1 MKNLATFIIDEKEY
15 ELKLTF
21 ESVKRLNKAFDGGSL
36 EIIGLAMAG
45 DLDAF
50 PIVIHAG
57 LLHTGEKVTQ
67 KKINESIE
75 QEFENATLTFDD
87 IHKIMNEIVTDR
99 IFYRPNVMKI
109 IKKNTAIRAALDSL
123 LG

>member
-1 MKNLATFIIDEKEY
+1 RAGVKRGGDDDIMATFTIDEQEY

-50 PIVIHAG
+50 PSVLHAG
-57 LLHTGEKVTQ
+57 LLHTGEKFTQ
-67 KKINESIE
+67 KKINEAIE
-75 QEFENATLTFDD
+75 QAFEN
-87 IHKIMNEIVTDR
+87 ETDR
-99 IFYRPNVMKI
+99 KSTRLNSSHVSI
-109 IKKNTAIRAALDSL
+109 S
-123 LG
+123 

>member
-1 MKNLATFIIDEKEY
+1 MATFIIDEKEY

-21 ESVKRLNKAFDGGSL
+21 ESVKRLDKAFDGGSL

-50 PIVIHAG
+50 PIVLHAG
-57 LLHTGEKVTQ
+57 LLHTGEKFTQ
-67 KKINESIE
+67 KKINEAIE
-75 QEFENATLTFDD
+75 QAFEKEEISFDD
-87 IHKIMNEIVTDR
+87 IQKMMNEVVTDSF
-99 IFYRPNVMKI
+99 FYRPTVSKLVKQNPEIQK
-109 IKKNTAIRAALDSL
+109 ALDSL

>member
-1 MKNLATFIIDEKEY
+1 MATFIIDEKEY

-50 PIVIHAG
+50 PTVLHAG
-57 LLHTGEKVTQ
+57 LLHTGEKFTQ

-75 QEFENATLTFDD
+75 QAFENETLTFDD
-87 IHKIMNEIVTDR
+87 IQKIMNEVVTDSF
-99 IFYRPNVMKI
+99 FYRPTVQKL
-109 IKKNTAIRAALDSL
+109 IKKNPEIQAALDSL